1 MTIWPLFS
9 FLRSF
14 CNVWGLFCIIWGLFI
29 FFGGIFL
36 GEKPWG
42 HFCFFWGS
50 FYIFWGKKSG
60 GNFVFFGVIFG
71 FS

>member
-14 CNVWGLFCIIWGLFI
+14 CNVWDLFCIIRGGGGGLYFLGV
-29 FFGGIFL
+29 FLYFL
-36 GEKPWG
+36 GEEPRG
-42 HFCFFWGS
+42 HFI
-50 FYIFWGKKSG
+50 IFWGEKSR
-60 GNFVFFGVIFG
+60 GNFVFFGWIFG